1 MDFESNGAASKP
13 NGALAHAT
21 VAVPSRGPGVK
32 FV

>member
-1 MDFESNGAASKP
+1 MDFGSNGAASKL

-21 VAVPSRGPGVK
+21 VAIPTRGARVK